1 MKIILSLFN
10 FILFLISSCPFI
22 GKNNFCLLFK
32 IDFMLQKI
40 VLRSNSAMI
49 FLKTCFFL
57 KKNQNLFLIHTAKLD
72 PKSSYGHCTSQHM
85 KIIFLTK

>member
-1 MKIILSLFN
+1 
-10 FILFLISSCPFI
+10 
-22 GKNNFCLLFK
+22 
-32 IDFMLQKI
+32 MLQKI

-85 KIIFLTK
+85 KIIFFTN